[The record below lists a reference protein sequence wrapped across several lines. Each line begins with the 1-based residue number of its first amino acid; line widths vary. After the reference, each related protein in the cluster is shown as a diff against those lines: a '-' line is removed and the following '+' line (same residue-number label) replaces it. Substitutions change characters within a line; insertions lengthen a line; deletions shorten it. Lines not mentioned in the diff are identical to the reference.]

1 MEDVVNDSLKVER
14 VVGVLHDVVV
24 VGPFQLEWMR
34 KDVSTFRTT
43 HFAETVLVSHVLE
56 VRVVQRDKTL
66 LDVFQ
71 GTGIRK

>member
-43 HFAETVLVSHVLE
+43 HFAA
-56 VRVVQRDKTL
+56 
-66 LDVFQ
+66 
-71 GTGIRK
+71 IRKRQKDVLTFAPPNHLR